1 MRTLILALALVL
13 SPAFAGQRML
23 QGDSGTILRLYDT
36 PCLHG
41 GTLGQL
47 KPEWREKFQRAEFT
61 QGKLRVYACWI
72 DAEDG
77 DVYVQ
82 IEDGNFMVLPAASFR
97 DEPGA

>member
-1 MRTLILALALVL
+1 MRTLILAFALFL
-13 SPAFAGQRML
+13 PSAFAGQRMI
-23 QGDSGTILRLYDT
+23 QGDNATVLRIYDT

-41 GTLGQL
+41 GTLGHL
-47 KPEWREKFQRAEFT
+47 KPEWRPKFQRAEFT
-61 QGKLRVYACWI
+61 QGNNRVYACWI

-97 DEPGA
+97 DEPGV